1 MTEVELIERI
11 NKKRGELENLKAQ
24 KAEETAISTVEK
36 EIEDLT
42 ISLSTIDHRRERK
55 AFLDECAG

>member
-24 KAEETAISTVEK
+24 KAEGTAISTVEK

-42 ISLSTIDHRRERK
+42 ISLSTIDHSRGRK